1 MMFHITKT
9 RNIEKILS
17 EGIIPGK
24 QSRIK
29 GLTVTSQPKHENVF
43 LTNDVGRIVDTQL
56 GRSSTHEWSV
66 ISVDERNFNY
76 QQHRYKSN
84 GTYTLSDFEFITN
97 KIEIKDILNITTL
110 DNYLKVNGLNVVETP
125 LIITK

>member
-9 RNIEKILS
+9 ENIESILS
-17 EGIIPGK
+17 VGIIPGELSK
-24 QSRIK
+24 IK
-29 GLTVTSQPKHENVF
+29 GIATRHYPKHGKVF

-66 ISVDERNFNY
+66 ISVDERNFKY
-76 QQHRYKSN
+76 QQHMYKSN

-110 DNYLKVNGLNVVETP
+110 DNYLKVNGLNGAETP
-125 LIITK
+125 LILTK